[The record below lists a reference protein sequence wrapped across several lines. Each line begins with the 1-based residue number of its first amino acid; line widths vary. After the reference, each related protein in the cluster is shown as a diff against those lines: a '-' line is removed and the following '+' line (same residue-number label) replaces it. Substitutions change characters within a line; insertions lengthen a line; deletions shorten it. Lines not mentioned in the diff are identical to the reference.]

1 MRNSY
6 FVERIAAYLIDI
18 FIVTMIASL
27 IAIPFT
33 NTKNY
38 EKLSDEA
45 SKITENYQKGNID
58 TKTYM
63 NQYLDINYD
72 ISKAIGVSTILSI
85 IVYVLYFIVF
95 QFYNNGQTLG
105 KKFMKIKIVSMGND
119 LTMDNMLFRSLFN
132 NSILSNI
139 LVSVFILIGKNAYIY
154 GSIIVT
160 FLQFCYVMICAL
172 MISFRK
178 DSRSLSDFI
187 GNTKVV
193 SLRSDK

>member
-72 ISKAIGVSTILSI
+72 ISKASGVSTILSI

-105 KKFMKIKIVSMGND
+105 KKIMKIKIVSMGND

-154 GSIIVT
+154 GSSIVT